1 MDFAKGLEAEAVV
14 EADGG
19 LVGRDDVQDG
29 AGLEGALVVQDMGGE
44 GCGVALAAVV
54 GVGADAADFAGGV
67 EDEALARHGD
77 ELAGIRGVPDAEVA
91 AHEASAEA
99 EKAGEGYVGESDHG
113 WRVGAS

>member
-1 MDFAKGLEAEAVV
+1 VDFAEGLEAEAVV
-14 EADGG
+14 EIDGRV
-19 LVGRDDVQDG
+19 VGRNDMQDG
-29 AGLEGALVVQDMGGE
+29 AGLEAALMVEDAGGE

-54 GVGADAADFAGGV
+54 GVGADAADFAGGM
-67 EDEALARHGD
+67 EDEALACHGD